1 MRFDYKLATTV
12 LLGTMSA
19 PAAFAQNFDGPYVGV
34 QAGWDLTDVR
44 NPSTELGTLALD
56 DDGQSFTG
64 GAFAGFDRQVAP
76 RVVLGA
82 EAGADIGSDDALKT
96 SGGTGEAIID
106 PDWSFD
112 LTARAGYLLNPSTLA
127 YVRGGYTNAR
137 VKTTMTT
144 PVARLTENENR
155 DGWLAGAGI
164 ERQLMQHT
172 SARLEYRYSDLSE
185 GDGAYDRHRVLAGIS
200 YRF

>member
-1 MRFDYKLATTV
+1 MGR
-12 LLGTMSA
+12 
-19 PAAFAQNFDGPYVGV
+19 
-34 QAGWDLTDVR
+34 
-44 NPSTELGTLALD
+44 
-56 DDGQSFTG
+56 
-64 GAFAGFDRQVAP
+64 FAGFGRQVAP
-76 RVVLGA
+76 RVVLGV
-82 EAGADIGSDDALKT
+82 EAGADIGSDDALRT
-96 SGGTGEAIID
+96 SSGSEQAIID

-112 LTARAGYLLNPSTLA
+112 LTTRAGYLIDPSTLA

-137 VKTTMTT
+137 VKTTITT
-144 PVARLTENENR
+144 PVSRLTEKENR

-164 ERQLMQHT
+164 ERQLMERT

>member
-96 SGGTGEAIID
+96 SSGTGEAIID

>member
-96 SGGTGEAIID
+96 SSGTGEAIID

-137 VKTTMTT
+137 VKTTITT